1 LFLPHVK
8 TIGGIAMGI
17 EKLQIEQSEISKIQ
31 VGAGLSLD
39 EWANL
44 VHPQSD
50 GYVTVATK
58 NAAGEWTE
66 KSYPSGVWVEKL
78 VQHKDLSCYVS
89 VNSFF
94 IPKRNN
100 SNARQINAFY
110 VDLDH
115 YKEFLSQ
122 EDVLAAIDF
131 LVKTER
137 LPEPTMIIDSGRGLY
152 AMWLIESVPAK
163 FKSVQKLYSHIEKY
177 LIDVLK
183 DYGSDPQAS
192 DIARVLKAPSTYHHV
207 TGKMVEVLQYN
218 ANHYT
223 MRFMQQWFNDSAMT
237 DYDEQKIAERKVK
250 NKPKTKRLQYLYNF
264 YSLAIARSE
273 DLTKLCEMRCYEMS
287 GYRNT
292 LLHMYAY
299 QMFLIHNNYH
309 IVRSKVADLNNNLTD
324 PILTA
329 DLVAIIRTCL
339 RAYEEHRED
348 PTKGYNYKTETIVN
362 KLSITLDE
370 QRQMKTLISKE
381 VKYERKNIKRQEDR
395 RKDGLTARERAKQ
408 EVKLKV
414 QELKKNGLKQSEIV
428 IELGISLST
437 VKRNW
442 NLK

>member
-1 LFLPHVK
+1 
-8 TIGGIAMGI
+8 MGI
-17 EKLQIEQSEISKIQ
+17 EKVQIEQSEILKRP
-31 VGAGLSLD
+31 VGAGLSLQG
-39 EWANL
+39 WADL
-44 VHPQSD
+44 VHPESD

-58 NAAGEWTE
+58 NEDGKWIE
-66 KSYPSGVWVEKL
+66 KCYPSSEWVQKL
-78 VQHKDLSCYVS
+78 VRDKDLSCYVS

-115 YKEFLSQ
+115 YKEFISQ
-122 EDVLAAIDF
+122 EDVMAAIDF

-163 FKSVQKLYSHIEKY
+163 FKSVQKLYSHIEKH

-183 DYGSDPQAS
+183 DFGSDPQAS

-237 DYDEQKIAERKVK
+237 DYDEQKIVERKVK
-250 NKPKTKRLQYLYNF
+250 NKPRTKRLQHLYNF

-273 DLTKLCEMRCYEMS
+273 DLIKLCEMRCYEIS
-287 GYRNT
+287 GHRNT
-292 LLHMYAY
+292 LLHMFAY
-299 QMFLIHNNYH
+299 QMFLIHNNYY
-309 IVRSKVADLNNNLTD
+309 IVRSKVAELNDKLTD
-324 PILTA
+324 PIPTP
-329 DLVAIIRTCL
+329 DLIAVVKTCL
-339 RAYEEHRED
+339 RAYEDHRED
-348 PTKGYNYKTETIVN
+348 ITKGYNYRNDTIIKKLAITPEEQSQLKTIIG
-362 KLSITLDE
+362 KDE
-370 QRQMKTLISKE
+370 
-381 VKYERKNIKRQEDR
+381 KYNRNNTKRREAR
-395 RKDGLTARERAKQ
+395 REDGLTARERAKMD
-408 EVKLKV
+408 LRNKV
-414 QELKKNGLKQSEIV
+414 QELKEKGLKQSEIV
-428 IELGISLST
+428 EKLGVSLST

-442 NLK
+442 K